1 MEKSYDVVIIGS
13 GAAGLSAALYAG
25 RYRMSVL
32 VIGEEF
38 GGETATA
45 GTIWNYPGVR
55 AADGYELMKTMKAQA
70 KETGADFADG
80 RVEKVEKED
89 GCFRVFWKNESVHAN
104 TVIFAIGTNR
114 KHLNLPNEKELTGK
128 GVHYCA
134 TCDSPLYGGKI
145 ITVVGGGDAAVKG
158 INMAAEYASK
168 IYVLLRGKEFRA
180 EPANLEEMKALGDK
194 VVVLPETQ
202 VKEIIGNTL
211 LEKIILTKPY
221 NGNSELTTDALFV
234 EIGYEPNVGLATPLG
249 VALDQHGF
257 IATDT
262 LMKTN
267 IPGLYAAGDTTN
279 IFGLFKQDVTA
290 VATGAVAATSA
301 FEYKKRFGNTCTI
314 NTSASTQAEA

>member
-1 MEKSYDVVIIGS
+1 MQTIYDVVIIGS

-55 AADGYELMKTMKAQA
+55 AADGYELMKTMKEQA

-80 RVEKVEKED
+80 RVDKVEKED
-89 GCFRVFWKNESVHAN
+89 GCYRVFWKNQSVHAN

-114 KHLNLPNEKELTGK
+114 KHLNLPNEKELTGR

-134 TCDSPLYGGKI
+134 TCDAPLYGEKI
-145 ITVVGGGDAAVKG
+145 VTVVGGGDAAVKG
-158 INMAAEYASK
+158 IIMAAEYASK
-168 IYVLLRGKEFRA
+168 VYVLLRGKEFRA
-180 EPANLEEMKALGDK
+180 EPANLEKMKAFGDK
-194 VVVLPETQ
+194 VVVLPETE
-202 VKEIIGNTL
+202 VKEIIGTTL
-211 LEKIILTKPY
+211 LEKVILTKPH
-221 NGNSELTTDALFV
+221 NGSSELKTDALFV

-249 VALDQHGF
+249 VTLDEHGF

-262 LMKTN
+262 VMKTN
-267 IPGLYAAGDTTN
+267 VQGVFAAGDTIN

-301 FEYKKRFGNTCTI
+301 FEYKKRVGNTCAI
-314 NTSASTQAEA
+314 NTSASTPAQA